1 MLQNATIY
9 IYNYIYI
16 DATIEKTLDYY
27 IYYYINTAIAANL
40 DHVTTRAPVA
50 QGKDTWRRPSVCE
63 NGVSW
68 RSEIVTKRMGVEK
81 PKMWWEFDDNQFYLI
96 LTYLILSYLSTYLSI
111 CLSIYPYEDIYA
123 RNDTV

>member
-1 MLQNATIY
+1 MALLFQHLVITSGVYYYFNMLQNATIY
-9 IYNYIYI
+9 IYILLYIY
-16 DATIEKTLDYY
+16 ATVEKTLDYY
-27 IYYYINTAIAANL
+27 IYYYINTAIATNL

-81 PKMWWEFDDNQFYLI
+81 PKM
-96 LTYLILSYLSTYLSI
+96 
-111 CLSIYPYEDIYA
+111 
-123 RNDTV
+123 